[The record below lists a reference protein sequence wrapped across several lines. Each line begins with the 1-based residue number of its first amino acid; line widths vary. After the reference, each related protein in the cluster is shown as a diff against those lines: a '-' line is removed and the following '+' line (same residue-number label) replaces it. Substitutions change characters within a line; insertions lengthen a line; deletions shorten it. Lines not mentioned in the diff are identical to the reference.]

1 MRSLPRTFDTPLP
14 IDAVLDELLRTLQQR
29 NAAVLVAPPGAGKT
43 TRVPLALLDEP
54 WAAGKKIIV
63 LEPRRIAAR
72 ASAERM
78 AKTLG
83 QRAGETVGYRVR
95 FGSKISH
102 ATRIEVVTEGIFSRH
117 ILDDP
122 ELTGVAAVL
131 FDEFHERSLDA
142 DLGLA
147 LARDAQT
154 GLREDLRLLVMSA
167 TLDGARV
174 GKLLGDAPVVA
185 SEGRAFPV
193 ETRYLGRRSDALL
206 ERQMADA
213 IATALR
219 ADTGSVLAFLPGAAE
234 IRRTQTFLAER
245 IHDAATEIV
254 PLFGALDA
262 AVQDRAIAPA
272 PKGQRKVVLATSIA
286 ETSLTIEGV
295 RIVVDSGL
303 ARVPRYEPD
312 IGLTRLETVRASR
325 AAVDQRRGRAGRTEP
340 GICYRLWDEPQTA
353 SLAPF
358 TQPEI
363 LSADL
368 SSLVLDLAQWG
379 VSNPATLSFLD
390 APPAPA
396 LKEAKNLLRELDAL
410 DADGRITEEGKS
422 LRALALPPRLSR
434 MIVDAHRFGTGE
446 AAADI
451 AAILT
456 ERGLGGDSIDL
467 DARLDQFRRDRSQ
480 RAVSARDMARRWAA
494 QVASG
499 ELVPDGGTATHLAH
513 SGRANGLAAPS
524 PLAGEGRG
532 GGATT
537 AVSRLGTPTPDPSP
551 QGRGE
556 PSSRA
561 PRTRGERRES
571 SRDSKRSSVQ
581 AAVELSTGV
590 MLAFAFPDRV
600 ARNRGNGSFVLANG
614 RGAMV
619 EQTSALARAPFI
631 AVGELTGTAAS
642 GKILLAAPILQD
654 EIERHFADHIEVADE
669 IFFERGAAALRARR
683 RTTLHAITLSES
695 PLAISPSEES
705 ARILADGLIALGF
718 DRLPWSKTAR
728 QWRDRVMFLRKA
740 EGESWPDL
748 SDDALIARRA
758 DWLVPA
764 LHDKTSLKDLS
775 ASDLSDAVMALL
787 PWDLRARLDR
797 EAPTHF
803 EAPTGSM
810 LAIDYE
816 AEQGPTIA
824 VRLQELFGLDT
835 HPSIA
840 RGSVP
845 LVLELLS
852 PAQRPVQVTRDLP
865 GFWRGSYAA
874 VRTDLRGRYPRHPWP
889 DDPASALPT
898 RRAKPRGT

>member
-1 MRSLPRTFDTPLP
+1 MPRSFDTPLP
-14 IDAVLDELLRTLQQR
+14 IDAVLDELARTLAGS
-29 NAAVLVAPPGAGKT
+29 NAAVVVAPPGAGKT

-54 WAAGKKIIV
+54 WAKNRKIIV

-78 AKTLG
+78 AHTLG
-83 QRAGETVGYRVR
+83 ERVGETVGYRVR
-95 FGSKISH
+95 FGSKVSR
-102 ATRIEVVTEGIFSRH
+102 ATRIEVVTEGIFSRQ

-122 ELTGVAAVL
+122 ELSGVAAVL

-174 GKLLGDAPVVA
+174 AKLLGDAAVIE
-185 SEGRAFPV
+185 SQGRAFPV
-193 ETRYLGRRSDALL
+193 ETRYLGRKPDAPL

-213 IATALR
+213 IAMALR
-219 ADTGSVLAFLPGAAE
+219 TDPGSVLAFLPGAAE
-234 IRRTQTFLAER
+234 IRRTQNFLGER
-245 IHDAATEIV
+245 VHDASVEIV
-254 PLFGALDA
+254 PLFGSLEA

-272 PKGQRKVVLATSIA
+272 PKGCRKVVLATSIA

-295 RIVVDSGL
+295 RIVVDSGVS
-303 ARVPRYEPD
+303 RVPRYEPD

-340 GICYRLWDEPQTA
+340 GVCYRLWDEPQTA
-353 SLAPF
+353 SLAAY

-379 VSNPATLSFLD
+379 VSDPSMLAFLD
-390 APPAPA
+390 SPPAPA
-396 LKEAKNLLRELDAL
+396 LKEARGLLRELGAL
-410 DADGRITEEGKS
+410 DADGRITEEGRS
-422 LRALALPPRLSR
+422 LRALALPPRLAR
-434 MIVDAHRFGTGE
+434 MIVDSHRLGAGE
-446 AAADI
+446 QAAEI
-451 AAILT
+451 AAVLT
-456 ERGLGGDSIDL
+456 ERGLGGDSVDL
-467 DARLDQFRRDRSQ
+467 DARLDQFRRDRSP
-480 RAVSARDMARRWAA
+480 RAGSARALAQRWAS
-494 QVASG
+494 QVANEDVG
-499 ELVPDGGTATHLAH
+499 IKLADAENV
-513 SGRANGLAAPS
+513 RAAGPSSPS

-532 GGATT
+532 GGSTT
-537 AVSRLGTPTPDPSP
+537 AVGVRGTPFPDPSP
-551 QGRGE
+551 QGG
-556 PSSRA
+556 
-561 PRTRGERRES
+561 GERRGS
-571 SRDSKRSSVQ
+571 PQSRREHP
-581 AAVELSTGV
+581 ARGAGEPSTGV

-614 RGAMV
+614 RGAALD
-619 EQTSALARAPFI
+619 QASALARAPYI
-631 AVGELTGTAAS
+631 AVAELTGAAGS
-642 GKILLAAPILQD
+642 GRILLAAPITQL
-654 EIERHFADHIEVADE
+654 EIEQHFADQIDTADE
-669 IFFERGAAALRARR
+669 ISFDRGALALRARR
-683 RTTLHAITLSES
+683 KKTLHAITLSEA
-695 PLAISPSEES
+695 PLALQPSEET
-705 ARILADGLIALGF
+705 ARVLADGLIAAGL
-718 DRLPWSKTAR
+718 DRLPWSKPAK
-728 QWRDRVMFLRKA
+728 QWRDRVTFLRKA

-748 SDDALIARRA
+748 SDDALAAQREA
-758 DWLVPA
+758 WLVPA
-764 LHDKTSLKDLS
+764 LSDKTSLKEFS
-775 ASDLSDAVMALL
+775 PGDLSDALLTLL
-787 PWDLRARLDR
+787 PWELRARLER

-803 EAPTGSM
+803 EAPTGTM

-824 VRLQELFGLDT
+824 VRLQELFGLNA

-840 RGSVP
+840 KGAVP

-874 VRTDLRGRYPRHPWP
+874 VRSDLRGRYPRHPWP
-889 DDPASALPT
+889 EDPASAMPT
-898 RRAKPRGT
+898 RRVKPRGT

>member
-1 MRSLPRTFDTPLP
+1 MPRKFDTPLP
-14 IDAVLDELLRTLQQR
+14 IDAVLDELDRTLAGH

-43 TRVPLALLDEP
+43 TRVPLALLDAP
-54 WAAGKKIIV
+54 WARGKKIIV

-83 QRAGETVGYRVR
+83 ERAGETVGYRVR
-95 FGSKISH
+95 FGSKVSR
-102 ATRIEVVTEGIFSRH
+102 ATRIEVVTEGIFSRQ

-122 ELTGVAAVL
+122 ELNGVAAVL

-154 GLREDLRLLVMSA
+154 GLREDLRILVMSA

-174 GKLLGDAPVVA
+174 AKLLGDAPVVE

-193 ETRYLGRRSDALL
+193 ETRYLGRKADAPL

-219 ADTGSVLAFLPGAAE
+219 ADAGSVLAFLPGAAE
-234 IRRTQTFLAER
+234 IRRTQNLLAER
-245 IHDAATEIV
+245 VQDPAVEIV

-262 AVQDRAIAPA
+262 GVQDRAIAPA
-272 PKGQRKVVLATSIA
+272 PKGTRKVVLATSIA

-295 RIVVDSGL
+295 RIVVDSGM

-312 IGLTRLETVRASR
+312 IALTRLETVRASR
-325 AAVDQRRGRAGRTEP
+325 AAVDQRRGRAGRIEP
-340 GICYRLWDEPQTA
+340 GVCYRLWDDPQTA
-353 SLAPF
+353 SLPAY
-358 TQPEI
+358 TAPEI

-379 VSNPATLSFLD
+379 VNDPATLAFLD
-390 APPAPA
+390 PPPAPA
-396 LKEAKNLLRELDAL
+396 LKEAKSLLSELGAL
-410 DADGRITEEGKS
+410 DGDGRITAEGNS
-422 LRALALPPRLSR
+422 LRALALPPRLAR
-434 MIVDAHRFGTGE
+434 MIVDSARFDAAEE
-446 AAADI
+446 AAEI

-456 ERGLGGDSIDL
+456 ERGLGGDSVDL
-467 DARLDQFRRDRSQ
+467 DVRLDQFRRDRSQ
-480 RAVSARDMARRWAA
+480 RATRARNMAQRWAA
-494 QVASG
+494 QVEKS
-499 ELVPDGGTATHLAH
+499 ETR
-513 SGRANGLAAPS
+513 SSPS
-524 PLAGEGRG
+524 PLVGEGRG
-532 GGATT
+532 GGATK
-537 AVSRLGTPTPDPSP
+537 VVPVDD
-551 QGRGE
+551 
-556 PSSRA
+556 
-561 PRTRGERRES
+561 
-571 SRDSKRSSVQ
+571 RD
-581 AAVELSTGV
+581 LSTGV

-600 ARNRGNGSFVLANG
+600 AKNRGNGSFVLANG
-614 RGAMV
+614 RGAAV
-619 EQTSALARAPFI
+619 EQTSALARAPYI
-631 AVGELTGTAAS
+631 AVAELTGTAAS
-642 GKILLAAPILQD
+642 GRILLAAPITQE
-654 EIERHFADHIEVADE
+654 EIEQRFADQIESLEEVTFD
-669 IFFERGAAALRARR
+669 RGAMALRARR
-683 RTTLHAITLSES
+683 RRSLHAITLSEAPMS
-695 PLAISPSEES
+695 LSPSAET
-705 ARILADGLIALGF
+705 ARIFADGLIAAGF
-718 DRLPWSKTAR
+718 DRLPWSKHSK

-748 SDDALIARRA
+748 SDAALAARA
-758 DWLVPA
+758 DGWLVPA
-764 LHDKTSLKDLS
+764 LYDKTALKDLS
-775 ASDLSDAVMALL
+775 AGDLSDALMVLL
-787 PWDLRARLDR
+787 PWELRARLDR

-803 EAPTGSM
+803 EAPTGTQ

-824 VRLQELFGLDT
+824 VRLQELFGLNT

-840 RGSVP
+840 KGAVP

-874 VRTDLRGRYPRHPWP
+874 VRSDLRGRYPRHPWP
-889 DDPASALPT
+889 EDPASAMPT
-898 RRAKPRGT
+898 RRVKPRGT

>member
-1 MRSLPRTFDTPLP
+1 M
-14 IDAVLDELLRTLQQR
+14 
-29 NAAVLVAPPGAGKT
+29 
-43 TRVPLALLDEP
+43 
-54 WAAGKKIIV
+54 
-63 LEPRRIAAR
+63 
-72 ASAERM
+72 
-78 AKTLG
+78 
-83 QRAGETVGYRVR
+83 
-95 FGSKISH
+95 
-102 ATRIEVVTEGIFSRH
+102 
-117 ILDDP
+117 
-122 ELTGVAAVL
+122 L

-142 DLGLA
+142 DMGLA

-154 GLREDLRLLVMSA
+154 GLREDLRILVMSA

-193 ETRYLGRRSDALL
+193 ETRYLGRKADAPV

-213 IATALR
+213 IAAALR
-219 ADTGSVLAFLPGAAE
+219 ADPGSMLAFLPGAAE
-234 IRRTQTFLAER
+234 IRRTQNFLGER
-245 IHDAATEIV
+245 VHDASIEIV

-353 SLAPF
+353 SLAAY

-379 VSNPATLSFLD
+379 VRDPTTLAFLD
-390 APPAPA
+390 PPPAPA
-396 LKEAKNLLRELDAL
+396 LKEARALLDELGAL
-410 DADGRITEEGKS
+410 DSDGRITAEGKS
-422 LRALALPPRLSR
+422 LRALALPPRLAR
-434 MIVDAHRFGTGE
+434 MIVDSHRLSAGE

-456 ERGLGGDSIDL
+456 ERGLGGDSVDL
-467 DARLDQFRRDRSQ
+467 DHRLDQFRRDRSP
-480 RAVSARDMARRWAA
+480 RASSARSLAQRWAQ
-494 QVASG
+494 QVA
-499 ELVPDGGTATHLAH
+499 ATEEP
-513 SGRANGLAAPS
+513 AAEDIS
-524 PLAGEGRG
+524 P
-532 GGATT
+532 
-537 AVSRLGTPTPDPSP
+537 
-551 QGRGE
+551 
-556 PSSRA
+556 
-561 PRTRGERRES
+561 
-571 SRDSKRSSVQ
+571 
-581 AAVELSTGV
+581 STGF
-590 MLAFAFPDRV
+590 MLALAFPDRV

-614 RGAMV
+614 RGAAV
-619 EQTSALARAPFI
+619 DQTSSLARAPYI
-631 AVGELTGTAAS
+631 AVAELTGTAAQ
-642 GKILLAAPILQD
+642 GRILLAAPIAQED
-654 EIERHFADHIEVADE
+654 IETRFADQIEDREE
-669 IFFERGAAALRARR
+669 ISFDRGAMALRARR
-683 RTTLHAITLSES
+683 KRTLHAITLSEA
-695 PLAISPSEES
+695 PMALSPSVET
-705 ARILADGLIALGF
+705 ARIFAAGLVAAGL
-718 DRLPWSKTAR
+718 DKLPWSKALK

-740 EGESWPDL
+740 EGDSWPDL
-748 SDDALIARRA
+748 SDTALAA
-758 DWLVPA
+758 DGENWLVPA
-764 LHDKTSLKDLS
+764 LYDKTSLKELS
-775 ASDLSDAVMALL
+775 PGDLSDALMALL
-787 PWDLRARLDR
+787 PWELRARLDR

-803 EAPTGSM
+803 EAPTGTM

-824 VRLQELFGLDT
+824 VRLQELFGLNT

-840 RGSVP
+840 KGAVP

-874 VRTDLRGRYPRHPWP
+874 VRSDLRGRYPRHPWP
-889 DDPASALPT
+889 EDPATALPT
-898 RRAKPRGT
+898 RRVKPRGT

>member
-1 MRSLPRTFDTPLP
+1 LPRSFDTPLP
-14 IDAVLDELLRTLQQR
+14 IDAVLDELGRTLTDH

-43 TRVPLALLDEP
+43 TRVPLALLDAP
-54 WAAGKKIIV
+54 WLNGKKIIM

-78 AKTLG
+78 ARTLG
-83 QRAGETVGYRVR
+83 ERAGETVGYRVR
-95 FGSKISH
+95 FGSKISR
-102 ATRIEVVTEGIFSRH
+102 ATRIEVVTEGIFSRQ

-122 ELTGVAAVL
+122 ELSGIAAVL

-154 GLREDLRLLVMSA
+154 GLREDLRILVMSA

-193 ETRYLGRRSDALL
+193 ETRYLGRKADAPI

-219 ADTGSVLAFLPGAAE
+219 ADPGSVLAFLPGAAE
-234 IRRTQTFLAER
+234 IRRTQNFLSER
-245 IHDAATEIV
+245 VHDASVEIV

-340 GICYRLWDEPQTA
+340 GVCYRLWDEPQTA
-353 SLAPF
+353 SLAAY

-379 VSNPATLSFLD
+379 VSDPTTLAFLD
-390 APPAPA
+390 PPPAPA
-396 LKEAKNLLRELDAL
+396 LKEANSLLSELGAL
-410 DADGRITEEGKS
+410 DSDRRITAEGQS
-422 LRALALPPRLSR
+422 LRALALPPRLAR
-434 MIVDAHRFGTGE
+434 MIVDSHRLGAGEE
-446 AAADI
+446 AAEI

-456 ERGLGGDSIDL
+456 ERGLGGDSVDL
-467 DARLDQFRRDRSQ
+467 DHRLDQFRRDRSP
-480 RAVSARDMARRWAA
+480 RASSARGLAQRWAQ
-494 QVASG
+494 QVASTEG
-499 ELVPDGGTATHLAH
+499 PPAEDI
-513 SGRANGLAAPS
+513 S
-524 PLAGEGRG
+524 P
-532 GGATT
+532 
-537 AVSRLGTPTPDPSP
+537 PT
-551 QGRGE
+551 GI
-556 PSSRA
+556 
-561 PRTRGERRES
+561 
-571 SRDSKRSSVQ
+571 
-581 AAVELSTGV
+581 
-590 MLAFAFPDRV
+590 MLALAFPDRV

-614 RGAMV
+614 RGAAV
-619 EQTSALARAPFI
+619 EQSSPLARAPYI
-631 AVGELTGTAAS
+631 AVAELTGTAAH
-642 GKILLAAPILQD
+642 GRILLAAPIAQED
-654 EIERHFADHIEVADE
+654 IETRFADQIEDREE
-669 IFFERGAAALRARR
+669 ISFDRGAMALRGRR
-683 RTTLHAITLSES
+683 KRTLHAITLSEA
-695 PLAISPSEES
+695 PVALSPSAET
-705 ARILADGLIALGF
+705 ARIFAAGLVAAGL
-718 DRLPWSKTAR
+718 DKLPWSKSLK

-740 EGESWPDL
+740 EGDSWPDL
-748 SDDALIARRA
+748 SDAALAA
-758 DWLVPA
+758 DVENWLVPV
-764 LHDKTSLKDLS
+764 LYDKTSLKELS
-775 ASDLSDAVMALL
+775 AGDLSDALMGLL
-787 PWDLRARLDR
+787 PWELRARLER

-803 EAPTGSM
+803 EAPTGTM

-824 VRLQELFGLDT
+824 VRLQELFGLNT

-840 RGSVP
+840 KGAVP

-874 VRTDLRGRYPRHPWP
+874 VRSDLRGRYPRHPWP
-889 DDPASALPT
+889 EDPATALPT
-898 RRAKPRGT
+898 RRVKPRGT

>member
-1 MRSLPRTFDTPLP
+1 MPRSFDTPLP
-14 IDAVLDELLRTLQQR
+14 IDAVLDELARTLTAN

-43 TRVPLALLDEP
+43 TRVPLALLDAP
-54 WAAGKKIIV
+54 WLNGKKIIM

-78 AKTLG
+78 ARTLG
-83 QRAGETVGYRVR
+83 ERAGETVGYRVR
-95 FGSKISH
+95 FGSKISR
-102 ATRIEVVTEGIFSRH
+102 ATRIEVVTEGIFSRQ

-154 GLREDLRLLVMSA
+154 GLREDLRILVMSA

-193 ETRYLGRRSDALL
+193 ETRYLGRKADAPI

-219 ADTGSVLAFLPGAAE
+219 ADPGSVLAFLPGAAE
-234 IRRTQTFLAER
+234 IRRTQNFLSER
-245 IHDAATEIV
+245 VHDASVEIV

-295 RIVVDSGL
+295 RIVVDCGL

-340 GICYRLWDEPQTA
+340 GVCYRLWDEPQTA
-353 SLAPF
+353 SLAAY

-379 VSNPATLSFLD
+379 VRDPATLAFLD
-390 APPAPA
+390 PPPAPA
-396 LKEAKNLLRELDAL
+396 LKEANSLLGELGAL
-410 DADGRITEEGKS
+410 DTDGRITAEGQS
-422 LRALALPPRLSR
+422 LRALALPPRLAR
-434 MIVDAHRFGTGE
+434 MIVDSHRLGAGE
-446 AAADI
+446 EAADI
-451 AAILT
+451 AAVLT
-456 ERGLGGDSIDL
+456 ERGLGGDSVDL
-467 DARLDQFRRDRSQ
+467 DHRLDQFRRDRSP
-480 RAVSARDMARRWAA
+480 RAGSARSLAQRWAQ
-494 QVASG
+494 QVASTEG
-499 ELVPDGGTATHLAH
+499 PPAEDISPSTGIMLALALSRPRCAQSRQRQLRARQRPWRRRRADLGAGARALYRRRRADRHRRPRANSAGGADRARRYRGALRRSDRKQGRDFFRSRRDGATRAPQADAARDHAVGSPDGAVALGGDRAHLRRGFDC
-513 SGRANGLAAPS
+513 GRA
-524 PLAGEGRG
+524 R
-532 GGATT
+532 
-537 AVSRLGTPTPDPSP
+537 
-551 QGRGE
+551 
-556 PSSRA
+556 
-561 PRTRGERRES
+561 
-571 SRDSKRSSVQ
+571 Q
-581 AAVELSTGV
+581 AAV
-590 MLAFAFPDRV
+590 
-600 ARNRGNGSFVLANG
+600 
-614 RGAMV
+614 V
-619 EQTSALARAPFI
+619 EIP
-631 AVGELTGTAAS
+631 
-642 GKILLAAPILQD
+642 K
-654 EIERHFADHIEVADE
+654 
-669 IFFERGAAALRARR
+669 
-683 RTTLHAITLSES
+683 
-695 PLAISPSEES
+695 
-705 ARILADGLIALGF
+705 
-718 DRLPWSKTAR
+718 

-740 EGESWPDL
+740 EGDSWPDL
-748 SDDALIARRA
+748 SDAALAA
-758 DWLVPA
+758 DGENWLVPV
-764 LHDKTSLKDLS
+764 LYDKTSLKDLS
-775 ASDLSDAVMALL
+775 PGDLSDALMALL
-787 PWDLRARLDR
+787 PWELRARLER

-803 EAPTGSM
+803 EAPTGTM

-824 VRLQELFGLDT
+824 VRLQELFGLNT

-840 RGSVP
+840 KGAVP

-874 VRTDLRGRYPRHPWP
+874 VRSDLRGRYPRHPWP
-889 DDPASALPT
+889 EDPATALPT
-898 RRAKPRGT
+898 RRVKPRGT

>member
-1 MRSLPRTFDTPLP
+1 LPRSFDTPLP
-14 IDAVLDELLRTLQQR
+14 IDAVLDDLARTLAGS

-43 TRVPLALLDEP
+43 TRVPLALLDAR
-54 WAAGKKIIV
+54 WLANKKVIM

-83 QRAGETVGYRVR
+83 EAVGQTVGYRVR
-95 FGSKISH
+95 FGSKVSR
-102 ATRIEVVTEGIFSRH
+102 ATRIEVVTEGIFSRQ

-122 ELTGVAAVL
+122 ELSGVAAVL

-154 GLREDLRLLVMSA
+154 GLREDLRILVMSA

-174 GKLLGDAPVVA
+174 AKLLGDAPVIS

-193 ETRYLGRRSDALL
+193 ETRYIGRKADAPL

-219 ADTGSVLAFLPGAAE
+219 ADPGSVLAFLPGAAE
-234 IRRTQTFLAER
+234 IRRTQNFLGER
-245 IHDAATEIV
+245 VHDASIEIV

-262 AVQDRAIAPA
+262 AVQDRAISPA

-295 RIVVDSGL
+295 RIVVDSGV

-340 GICYRLWDEPQTA
+340 GVCYRLWDEPQTA
-353 SLAPF
+353 SLAAY

-368 SSLVLDLAQWG
+368 SSLMLDLAQWG
-379 VSNPATLSFLD
+379 VSDPATLAFLD
-390 APPAPA
+390 TPPAPA
-396 LKEAKNLLRELDAL
+396 LKEARSLLRELGAL
-410 DADGRITEEGKS
+410 DGDGRITPEGNS
-422 LRALALPPRLSR
+422 LRALALPPRLAR
-434 MIVDAHRFGTGE
+434 MIVDSHRLGAGE
-446 AAADI
+446 EAADI

-456 ERGLGGDSIDL
+456 ERGLGGDSVDL
-467 DARLDQFRRDRSQ
+467 EHRLDQFRRDRSQ
-480 RAVSARDMARRWAA
+480 RAGSARSLARRWVE
-494 QVASG
+494 QVA
-499 ELVPDGGTATHLAH
+499 
-513 SGRANGLAAPS
+513 
-524 PLAGEGRG
+524 AGERV
-532 GGATT
+532 
-537 AVSRLGTPTPDPSP
+537 VSSPSP
-551 QGRGE
+551 QGG
-556 PSSRA
+556 
-561 PRTRGERRES
+561 G
-571 SRDSKRSSVQ
+571 
-581 AAVELSTGV
+581 ELSTGV

-614 RGAMV
+614 RGAAID
-619 EQTSALARAPFI
+619 QTSALARAPYI
-631 AVGELTGTAAS
+631 AVAELTGTAAQ
-642 GKILLAAPILQD
+642 GKILLAAPIAKADIELRFAG
-654 EIERHFADHIEVADE
+654 EIETADE
-669 IFFERGAAALRARR
+669 ISFDRGAMALRGRR
-683 RTTLHAITLSES
+683 KRTLHAITLSES
-695 PLAISPSEES
+695 PIALTPSAET
-705 ARILADGLIALGF
+705 ARVLADGLIVAGV
-718 DRLPWSKTAR
+718 DRLPWSKPTK

-740 EGESWPDL
+740 EGDASAWPDL
-748 SDDALIARRA
+748 SDGALAASRET
-758 DWLVPA
+758 WLMPA
-764 LHDKTSLKDLS
+764 LYDKTSLKDFS
-775 ASDLSDAVMALL
+775 AGDLSDALMTLL
-787 PWDLRARLDR
+787 PWELRARLER

-803 EAPTGSM
+803 EAPTGTQ

-824 VRLQELFGLDT
+824 VRLQELFGLNT

-840 RGSVP
+840 KGKIP

-852 PAQRPVQVTRDLP
+852 PAHRPVQVTRDLP

-874 VRTDLRGRYPRHPWP
+874 VRSDLRGRYPRHPWP
-889 DDPASALPT
+889 EDPANAMPT
-898 RRAKPRGT
+898 RRVKPRGT

>member
-1 MRSLPRTFDTPLP
+1 VRSFDTPLP
-14 IDAVLDELLRTLQQR
+14 IDAVLDELACTLANH

-43 TRVPLALLDEP
+43 TRVPLALLDAP
-54 WAAGKKIIV
+54 WATNKKIIV

-78 AKTLG
+78 AQTLG
-83 QRAGETVGYRVR
+83 ERVGETVGYRVR
-95 FGSKISH
+95 FGSKVSR
-102 ATRIEVVTEGIFSRH
+102 ATRIEVVTEGIFSRQ

-122 ELTGVAAVL
+122 ELSGVAAVL

-147 LARDAQT
+147 LAQDAQT
-154 GLREDLRLLVMSA
+154 GLREDLRILVMSA

-174 GKLLGDAPVVA
+174 ARLLGDAPVIA
-185 SEGRAFPV
+185 SEGRAFAV
-193 ETRYLGRRSDALL
+193 ETRYLGRKADAPL

-219 ADTGSVLAFLPGAAE
+219 ADPGSVLAFLPGAAE
-234 IRRTQTFLAER
+234 IRRTQNFLGER
-245 IHDAATEIV
+245 VHDASVEIV

-272 PKGQRKVVLATSIA
+272 PKGSRKVVLATSIA

-295 RIVVDSGL
+295 RIVVDCGM

-340 GICYRLWDEPQTA
+340 GVCYRLWDEPQTA
-353 SLAPF
+353 SLSAYTP
-358 TQPEI
+358 PEI

-379 VSNPATLSFLD
+379 VSDPTTLAFLD
-390 APPAPA
+390 SPPLPA
-396 LKEAKNLLRELDAL
+396 LKEARSLLRELGAL
-410 DADGRITEEGKS
+410 DGDGRITAEGKS
-422 LRALALPPRLSR
+422 LRALALPPRLAR
-434 MIVDAHRFGTGE
+434 MIVDSHRLGAGE
-446 AAADI
+446 QAAEI
-451 AAILT
+451 AAVLT
-456 ERGLGGDSIDL
+456 ERGLGGDSVDL

-480 RAVSARDMARRWAA
+480 RASSARSLAQRWAS
-494 QVASG
+494 QVA
-499 ELVPDGGTATHLAH
+499 ATEGALP
-513 SGRANGLAAPS
+513 SPS

-532 GGATT
+532 GGTT
-537 AVSRLGTPTPDPSP
+537 AVPVRGTPSPDPSERASSPVSTP
-551 QGRGE
+551 QGGGE
-556 PSSRA
+556 P
-561 PRTRGERRES
+561 
-571 SRDSKRSSVQ
+571 
-581 AAVELSTGV
+581 STGV

-600 ARNRGNGSFVLANG
+600 ARNRGNGGFVLANG
-614 RGAMV
+614 RGAAV
-619 EQTSALARAPFI
+619 DQTSALARAPYI
-631 AVGELTGTAAS
+631 AVAELTGTAAN
-642 GKILLAAPILQD
+642 GRILLAAPITQE
-654 EIERHFADHIEVADE
+654 EIERHFADQIESADE
-669 IFFERGAAALRARR
+669 ISFDRNAFALRARR
-683 RTTLHAITLSES
+683 RKTLHAITLSEA
-695 PLAISPSEES
+695 PLALQPSAET
-705 ARILADGLIALGF
+705 ARVLADGVIAAGL
-718 DRLPWSKTAR
+718 DKLPWSKPLK

-740 EGESWPDL
+740 EGETREHSWPDL
-748 SDDALIARRA
+748 SDAALAAQRET
-758 DWLVPA
+758 WLAPV
-764 LHDKTSLKDLS
+764 LYDKTALKELS
-775 ASDLSDAVMALL
+775 SGDLSDALMTLL
-787 PWDLRARLDR
+787 SWELRARLER

-803 EAPTGSM
+803 EAPTGTM

-824 VRLQELFGLDT
+824 VRLQELFGLNS

-840 RGSVP
+840 KGAVP

-874 VRTDLRGRYPRHPWP
+874 VRSDLRGRYPRHPWP
-889 DDPASALPT
+889 EDPASAMPT
-898 RRAKPRGT
+898 RRVKPRGT